1 MFPALK
7 QRYCEVIVPELMKR
21 HSYRNTH
28 QVPVIE
34 KVIINSG
41 VSAHKDKAVLEQ
53 TAKDISLIVGQKPI
67 VTKARK
73 SVSNFKLREGMPIG
87 VKVTL
92 RSTRMYEFL
101 YRLIAIALPG
111 IRDFR
116 GTTAKFDGSGNYNLG
131 ITDHT
136 IFPEISLDTQKH
148 TIGMDIA
155 IVTSGGTD
163 AEGREL
169 LELMGMPFRNGSS
182 ANSLK
187 KN

>member
-1 MFPALK
+1 MSLPALK
-7 QRYCEVIVPELMKR
+7 QHYHESIVPELKKR
-21 HSYRNTH
+21 HGYRNIH
-28 QVPVIE
+28 QAPTVE

-41 VSAHKDKAVLEQ
+41 VSASKEKGVLEQ
-53 TAKDISLIVGQKPI
+53 TAKDIGMIAGQKPI

-92 RSTRMYEFL
+92 RGNTMYEFL

-116 GTTAKFDGSGNYNLG
+116 GITAKFDGAGNYNLG

-148 TIGMDIA
+148 TLGMDIA
-155 IVTSGGTD
+155 IVTSAGTD
-163 AEGREL
+163 DKGREL
-169 LELMGMPFRNGSS
+169 LGLMGMPFRRQSTSTTSS
-182 ANSLK
+182 
-187 KN
+187 